1 MHQFCIFP
9 LKHRLWLLVRTV
21 LRGIHDLC
29 FEQKIRKLSSFY
41 LKIIVFKSVKN
52 PSKLYRHLDMSVRI
66 MTRNVTRLR
75 GFVVRIPG
83 NSFLV
88 TRFIVVDSGLM
99 SRTQMCIIY
108 DRCHFTTGGR

>member
-21 LRGIHDLC
+21 LRCIHDLC

-52 PSKLYRHLDMSVRI
+52 PSKLYRHLDMGVRI

-83 NSFLV
+83 H
-88 TRFIVVDSGLM
+88 TRKQFSCDAVHS
-99 SRTQMCIIY
+99 SRFWADEQNTNVY
-108 DRCHFTTGGR
+108 HL

>member
-1 MHQFCIFP
+1 MHQFCIFQ

-21 LRGIHDLC
+21 LRCTHDLC

-41 LKIIVFKSVKN
+41 LKIVIFESVKN
-52 PSKLYRHLDMSVRI
+52 PSKLYRHLDRGVRI
-66 MTRNVTRLR
+66 MNRNVTRLR

-88 TRFIVVDSGLM
+88 TPFIVVDSGLM
-99 SRTQMCIIY
+99 MNAQNTNVY
-108 DRCHFTTGGR
+108 HL